1 MKRIIYTL
9 LIICFSVMAK
19 GQSYQVL
26 WKNVEAATKK
36 DLPKTEQKIL
46 RQIIQ
51 KATQEEDYGNLLAA
65 ELQYSTSILKV
76 SPDSIDREISLLEQ
90 KANRAEASN
99 KVLYALY
106 NLIIGHYY
114 SGFSDLLPNGG
125 DEKAMQYYAKAML
138 NPDLLA
144 QHKYSEYSP
153 LFEKGKDDAVFNNDL
168 LHVVGMLA
176 GDYKALETYYLAHGN
191 RPAACIAV
199 QKSLEDKTLTKAEM
213 TVLERQYGDLP
224 EFGGIA
230 YKYYEDVVGLQS
242 AKERIEYI
250 DDAMKKW
257 SSWKGIK
264 SFTYLRD
271 ELTSPRITM
280 DYASSRGYINSDKNK
295 LVLSLRNLKDL
306 QLTIT
311 KTNLT
316 GDMDYLWSVKQ
327 AIENYPN
334 CIIKGSAQVVSHTY
348 PEHLDYEEFQ
358 DTILLP
364 KLSAGIYILKA
375 SSLSGNIASREEF
388 YYVSN
393 ITLLA
398 ESQPNKDIRY
408 VTVDILTG
416 QPIKGAKVRVYGLNG
431 DSKKINFQTLITDNK
446 GEAVYKR
453 QGNKEIDKVYAYTHT
468 DKALQAKY
476 LNNFFYYDEVKDSS
490 IHCAV
495 FSDRALYRPGQTVHI
510 SALVYQNNNRKVSR
524 KVLSGKHITLALN
537 NVNGKKVASKEV
549 TTDDYGTAVADF
561 ILPSTGLTGMF
572 SIAVSGEAT
581 GHHNIQVEEY
591 KRPTFEVTFD
601 DYQEPYGAG
610 DTIQVIG
617 HAKSYVGMPIANAKL
632 HVKVER
638 TQALWWIGSED
649 NREIVY
655 ESTITTDEEGNF
667 KACLPFIVPQRVQR
681 KINNGNKQY
690 HYSYRYQLSATVT
703 DISGES
709 QEGDKTFYL
718 SNHNTNL
725 TCTTKE
731 KYRTDEVQKV
741 VLNYKNVNGDNVE
754 AQAKYIVVAY
764 EKGDKE
770 PSYEGHYTTVS
781 ANKEFLLKI
790 KKSGAYRLHAIC
802 GSDTINKDFVVFS
815 LTDTKPAVKTHNWFY
830 LSNNQFP
837 QNGDPVMLQVGS
849 SDSDQHVIYS
859 IFSGNKV
866 IEQGEFDQSNAVMTR
881 SFKYKEEYGN
891 GIILNYAW
899 VKDGNVYA
907 YSEEISRPLPNDT
920 LTLTWKTFRDKLLP
934 GQKETWTLAVKS
946 PQGKASS
953 AQLLALMY
961 DKTLDQIVPFYLQE
975 VQGFDLFIPTVN
987 WETLQLQ
994 NFQLSAK
1001 QKTAYASPYI
1011 YSFAHVSPKYW
1022 QNFPVMID
1030 RNNARLE
1037 SAVLNNEM
1045 VVGAAMT
1052 RVKKAATVKFAAPV
1066 LKRDAATK
1074 VEKVNE
1080 QNDKQAMA
1088 NGKMRE
1094 NLDETAFFYPQLLAD
1109 KKGRVTINFTLPE
1122 SLTTWNFIGFAHDK
1136 DMNHGITSKEIIA
1149 QKELMIQPNMP
1160 RFIREGD
1167 VANINSKITNLS
1179 NKGVHAIAKIELVDP
1194 ETEKIILS
1202 DSKPVMIQAG
1212 KSADA
1217 TFTISSK
1224 AIDKMGKQN
1233 GTSYNYLIVRTF
1245 VEGNGYS
1252 DGEQQYLPVLPTKEW
1267 VTTTYPLTIDKAGTT
1282 TIDLKKL
1289 LPAKNLTGG
1298 KLTVEYTD
1306 NPSWLMIQALPYIRQ
1321 ADENN
1326 AFSLVAAYYANS
1338 LGKTLLSRSEKLKR
1352 NIELWKKEQGDN
1364 SSMLSGLQKN
1374 QELKALVLSETPW
1387 VIEGENEQG
1396 QKQSLIN
1403 FYDENTLDN
1412 QQQKFLEQ
1420 LKKLQ
1425 NTDGGFAWYPGMSSS
1440 VYVTTYTLKTFIRL
1454 QHLSGN
1460 ALTTESAVESM
1471 VKKAFVYL
1479 DRQVAKEVE
1488 EMKENEKKGQKI
1500 QYIDD
1505 YLCDYLYICALA
1517 KRPLTNDIS
1526 YLLNKLT
1533 KNPAYLTIYGKA
1545 NTAVIASQYGKTSD
1559 AKNLL
1564 ESLSQYAV
1572 FTPEMGKYY
1581 DTHKAQYSW
1590 RSYKIPTE
1598 VAAIEA
1604 FKLLSPAADDIKG
1617 MKRWLL
1623 QEKRTQIWNNPL
1635 NTLDAIWAFMEGDQT
1650 IDQSA
1655 SKATFLLDGQ
1665 ELEQPKAS
1673 AGTGYVKFSKPLQRV
1688 PNQLTIIKD
1697 GNGMSF
1703 GGVYMQYLTDSREVK
1718 KAGNGILV
1726 TREIVSPD
1734 GKPIDATTFKVGER
1748 ITIRLT
1754 IEANRDYDFIQV
1766 TDRRPACLEP
1776 VNQRS
1781 GYNRGYYISP
1791 KDNATNYYFD
1801 RMPKGKHVIET
1812 EYFIDREGTY
1822 TSGICIVQSAYAPEF
1837 SGRAPVMT
1845 IKTTK

>member
-36 DLPKTEQKIL
+36 DLPKTEQKTL
-46 RQIIQ
+46 LQIIQ

-114 SGFSDLLPNGG
+114 SGFSDLFPNGG
-125 DEKAMQYYAKAML
+125 DEKAKQYYAKAMED
-138 NPDLLA
+138 PDLLA
-144 QHKYSEYSP
+144 RYKYTEYSP

-191 RPAACIAV
+191 RPASCIAV

-213 TVLERQYGDLP
+213 TALERQYGDLP

-327 AIENYPN
+327 AIDNHPN
-334 CIIKGSAQVVSHTY
+334 CIIKNSVQVVSRTY

-364 KLSAGIYILKA
+364 KLSAGIYILKV
-375 SSLSGNIASREEF
+375 SSKSGSIASMEEF

-393 ITLLA
+393 IALLA

-408 VTVDILTG
+408 VTVDVLTG
-416 QPIKGAKVRVYGLNG
+416 QPIRGAKVRVYGLNG

-446 GEAVYKR
+446 GEAVYKQ

-537 NVNGKKVASKEV
+537 DVNGKKVASKEV

-561 ILPSTGLTGMF
+561 ILPSTSLTGMF
-572 SIAVSGEAT
+572 SIAVSGGVT
-581 GHHNIQVEEY
+581 GYHNIQVEEY

-754 AQAKYIVVAY
+754 AQVKYIVVTY
-764 EKGDKE
+764 EKGNKE
-770 PSYEGHYTTVS
+770 PSYEGYYTTVS

-815 LTDTKPAVKTHNWFY
+815 LTDTKPAVKTHDWFY
-830 LSNNQFP
+830 LSSNRFP
-837 QNGDPVMLQVGS
+837 RNGEPVMLQVGS

-866 IEQGEFDQSNAVMTR
+866 IEQGEFDQSNAIMTR

-891 GIILNYAW
+891 GLILNYAW

-1001 QKTAYASPYI
+1001 QKTAYTSPYI
-1011 YSFAHVSPKYW
+1011 YSFAHFNRKYLEGYS
-1022 QNFPVMID
+1022 F
-1030 RNNARLE
+1030 RGYGYNAKWDT
-1037 SAVLNNEM
+1037 AVLNEAA
-1045 VVGAAMT
+1045 VAGAAMV
-1052 RVKKAATVKFAAPV
+1052 VKKEAKSRSMNTTTVKFAAPV
-1066 LKRDAATK
+1066 IKADAEGK
-1074 VEKVNE
+1074 LSDSVQK
-1080 QNDKQAMA
+1080 NDKVR
-1088 NGKMRE
+1088 K
-1094 NLDETAFFYPQLLAD
+1094 NLGETAFFYPQLLAD
-1109 KKGRVTINFTLPE
+1109 KKGIVTINFTLPE
-1122 SLTTWNFIGFAHDK
+1122 SLTTWHFVGFAHDK
-1136 DMNHGITSKEIIA
+1136 EMNHGMTTKDIIA
-1149 QKELMIQPNMP
+1149 QKNLMIQPNIP

-1167 VANINSKITNLS
+1167 VASIESKVTNLLDKDL
-1179 NKGVHAIAKIELVDP
+1179 NTITKIELIDP
-1194 ETEKIILS
+1194 ETDKVILS
-1202 DSKPVMIQAG
+1202 DSKPLKIQAG
-1212 KSADA
+1212 KSADIA
-1217 TFTISSK
+1217 FTINSK
-1224 AIDKMGKQN
+1224 DLDKIAKEN
-1233 GTSYNYLIVRTF
+1233 DISYSYLIIRSL

-1252 DGEQQYLPVLPTKEW
+1252 DGEQQYLPIISNKEQ
-1267 VTTTYPLTIDKAGTT
+1267 VTTTYPLTLEKVGTT
-1282 TIDLKKL
+1282 NIDLRKL
-1289 LPAKNLTGG
+1289 LPSNSLVKG

-1306 NPSWLMIQALPYIRQ
+1306 NPSWLMVQTLPYIHK
-1321 ADENN
+1321 ADDDN
-1326 AFSLVAAYYANS
+1326 AFSLVSAYYANS
-1338 LGKTLLSRSEKLKR
+1338 LGKTILSKSDRLKQT
-1352 NIELWKKEQGDN
+1352 IELWKKDQGN
-1364 SSMLSGLQKN
+1364 NTSMLSNLQKN
-1374 QELKALVLSETPW
+1374 QDLKSLVLSETPW
-1387 VIEGENEQG
+1387 VLEAEKEQE
-1396 QKQSLIN
+1396 QKQNLIN
-1403 FYDENTLDN
+1403 FYDDN
-1412 QQQKFLEQ
+1412 ALMANQQKFLGK

-1425 NTDGGFAWYPGMSSS
+1425 NSDGGFAWWQGMSSS
-1440 VYVTTYTLKTFIRL
+1440 IYVTTYTVKTLVRL
-1454 QHLSGN
+1454 QHLLGSVS
-1460 ALTTESAVESM
+1460 TDESAINNI
-1471 VKKAFVYL
+1471 VKSAFKYL
-1479 DRQVAKEVE
+1479 DKQVSKDVE
-1488 EMKENEKKGQKI
+1488 NMKAEEKKGRKI
-1500 QYIDD
+1500 QYLDD
-1505 YLCDYLYICALA
+1505 YLCDYLYICALS
-1517 KRPLTNDIS
+1517 KRPQTSDVS
-1526 YLLNKLT
+1526 YLLSKLIEEPT
-1533 KNPAYLTIYGKA
+1533 ILTIYGKA
-1545 NTAVIASQYGKTSD
+1545 NSAVIAAQYGRTKD
-1559 AKNLL
+1559 AKTLL

-1572 FTPEMGKYY
+1572 STPEMGKYY

-1598 VAAIEA
+1598 VAVIEA
-1604 FKLLSPAADDIKG
+1604 FKQLFPASNDIKD
-1617 MKRWLL
+1617 MNRWLL
-1623 QEKRTQIWNNPL
+1623 QEKRTQTWDNPL
-1635 NTLDAIWAFMEGDQT
+1635 NTLDAVWAFMDGEKN
-1650 IDQSA
+1650 IDSA
-1655 SKATFLLDGQ
+1655 SSKATFLLDNK
-1665 ELEQPKAS
+1665 ELEQPKAT
-1673 AGTGYVKFSKPLQRV
+1673 AGLGYVKLSEPLLTT
-1688 PNQLTIIKD
+1688 PNQLTIEKTS
-1697 GNGMSF
+1697 NGMSF
-1703 GGVYMQYLTDSREVK
+1703 GGVYLQYLADSKDVEST
-1718 KAGNGILV
+1718 GNGIGI
-1726 TREIVSPD
+1726 TRELLSSD
-1734 GKPIDATTFKVGER
+1734 GKPISNSTLKVGDKIRIR
-1748 ITIRLT
+1748 ITIT
-1754 IEANRDYDFIQV
+1754 ANRDYDFIQI
-1766 TDRRPACLEP
+1766 TDKRPACLEP
-1776 VNQRS
+1776 ISQRS
-1781 GYNRGYYISP
+1781 GYNGGYYIAP
-1791 KDNATNYYFD
+1791 KDNCTNYYFD
-1801 RMPKGKHVIET
+1801 KMVKGKHVIET
-1812 EYFIDREGTY
+1812 EYFVDRVGTY
-1822 TSGICIVQSAYAPEF
+1822 TSGLGIVQSAYAPEF
-1837 SGRAPVMT
+1837 SGRAATFTLKVA
-1845 IKTTK
+1845 K